1 MTSKEAPPPPRSNGA
16 LLKTRLIS
24 PYQHEGL
31 KWLVARESA
40 PVNSGGFLCDEM
52 GLGKTVQLIATM
64 LANPKPRT
72 LIIVPKSIV
81 GQWCSEV
88 AKFAPSLKTHAF
100 DGAKRRLPDAPWPHI
115 VVAPYSVLG
124 ERKGGGAC
132 PLLSVRWDRVILDE
146 GHEIRNRK
154 SKTHVACMEIR
165 APIRWVVSGTP
176 IFNSIRDFVAL
187 CAFVGIPRDVAQ
199 GYTDRVRE
207 EYVLRRTKADVAHHN
222 KRLELP
228 PCDFQNLELEMYPEE
243 RELYQSVFDQS
254 ADTVKRIFKSGNV
267 AMHQMELLECLLRVR
282 QVMTWP
288 QLYIDGVALKNDEDP
303 ELWTGRSRKM
313 ETLVESIR
321 AHPKEKALVFT
332 QFMGEMD
339 RIQELLAAEGIPTY
353 RIDGSVPK
361 EQREERIHAFKRYN
375 WETKTSINAPVFLI
389 QIKAGGVGLN
399 LQEATRVYITCPS
412 WNPATE
418 LQAIARSHRTGQT
431 QKVVVRRLIYTGA
444 EASFNSVEESIIQ
457 LQEGKAK
464 VCAEVLNDPRLLTQV
479 PKVSK
484 VNIQTLKKIFDV

>member
-1 MTSKEAPPPPRSNGA
+1 MSS

-31 KWLVARESA
+31 KWLVAREMA

-81 GQWCSEV
+81 GQWCAEV
-88 AKFAPSLKTHAF
+88 AKFAPSLKTRAF
-100 DGAKRRLPDAPWPHI
+100 DGAKRHLPAEGSWPDI
-115 VVAPYSVLG
+115 VVAPYSVLA
-124 ERKGGGAC
+124 ERKGGGRCA
-132 PLLSVRWDRVILDE
+132 LLRIAWDRVILDE

-187 CAFVGIPRDVAQ
+187 CAFVGIPRDVVQ
-199 GYTDRVRE
+199 GYTDTVRE
-207 EYVLRRTKADVAHHN
+207 TYVLRRTKADVAQGVYDAAGRCIVPGN

-243 RELYQSVFDQS
+243 ADLYRDVFAQGQDVVRSVF
-254 ADTVKRIFKSGNV
+254 RSGNV
-267 AMHQMELLECLLRVR
+267 AMHQMELLEALLRAR

-288 QLYIDGVALKNDEDP
+288 QLYLDGIATKMELDP
-303 ELWTGRSRKM
+303 EPWTGRSRKM
-313 ETLVESIR
+313 ETLLELIQT
-321 AHPKEKALVFT
+321 HPKERTLVFT

-339 RIQELLAAEGIPTY
+339 RIQELLTEAGIPVQ
-353 RIDGSVPK
+353 RIDGSVSK
-361 EQREERIHAFKRYN
+361 EQREERIATFKAA
-375 WETKTSINAPVFLI
+375 TSEPAPVFLI
-389 QIKAGGVGLN
+389 QVKAGGVGLN
-399 LQEATRVYITCPS
+399 LQEATRVYITAPT

-418 LQAIARSHRTGQT
+418 LQAIGRAHRTGQNH
-431 QKVVVRRLIYTGA
+431 KVVVRRLVYTGVEDA
-444 EASFNSVEESIIQ
+444 ACPLHSVEESILQ

-464 VCAEVLNDPRLLTQV
+464 VCAEVLGDPRVMAQV
-479 PKVSK
+479 PKSSK
-484 VNIQTLKKIFDV
+484 MNIQALKRIFAV

>member
-1 MTSKEAPPPPRSNGA
+1 MSS

-31 KWLVARESA
+31 KWLVARETA

-52 GLGKTVQLIATM
+52 GLGKTVQLIAAM
-64 LANPKPRT
+64 IANPKPRT

-100 DGAKRRLPDAPWPHI
+100 DGAKRHLPAEGPWPDI
-115 VVAPYSVLG
+115 VVAPYSVLA
-124 ERKGGGAC
+124 ERKGGGRCA
-132 PLLSVRWDRVILDE
+132 LLRIAWDRVILDE

-154 SKTHVACMEIR
+154 SKTHMACMEIR

-176 IFNSIRDFVAL
+176 IFNSIKDFVAL
-187 CAFVGIPRDVAQ
+187 CAFVGIPRDVVQ
-199 GYTDRVRE
+199 GYTDTVRE
-207 EYVLRRTKADVAHHN
+207 TYVLRRTKTDVARHN
-222 KRLELP
+222 ARLELP
-228 PCDFQNLELEMYPEE
+228 PCDFQNVELKMYPEE
-243 RELYQSVFDQS
+243 ADLYRDVFAHGQDVVRSVF
-254 ADTVKRIFKSGNV
+254 RSGNV
-267 AMHQMELLECLLRVR
+267 AMHQMELLEALLRAR

-288 QLYIDGVALKNDEDP
+288 QLYLDGIATKMALDP
-303 ELWTGRSRKM
+303 EPWTGRSRKM
-313 ETLVESIR
+313 ETLMELIKT
-321 AHPKEKALVFT
+321 HPKEKALVFT

-353 RIDGSVPK
+353 RIDGSVSK
-361 EQREERIHAFKRYN
+361 ELREERIAAFKAGPA
-375 WETKTSINAPVFLI
+375 SVFII
-389 QIKAGGVGLN
+389 QVKAGGVGLN
-399 LQEATRVYITCPS
+399 LQEATRVYITAPT

-418 LQAIARSHRTGQT
+418 LQAIGRAHRTGQT
-431 QKVVVRRLIYTGA
+431 QRVVVRRLVYSGDET
-444 EASFNSVEESIIQ
+444 ESLHSVEESILQ

-484 VNIQTLKKIFDV
+484 VNIQTLKKIFAV

>member
-1 MTSKEAPPPPRSNGA
+1 
-16 LLKTRLIS
+16 
-24 PYQHEGL
+24 
-31 KWLVARESA
+31 
-40 PVNSGGFLCDEM
+40 M

-81 GQWCSEV
+81 GQWCAEV

-100 DGAKRRLPDAPWPHI
+100 DGAKRHLPAEGSWPDI
-115 VVAPYSVLG
+115 VVAPYSVLA
-124 ERKGGGAC
+124 ERKGGGRCA
-132 PLLSVRWDRVILDE
+132 LLRIAWDRVILDE

-176 IFNSIRDFVAL
+176 VFNSIKDFVAL
-187 CAFVGIPRDVAQ
+187 CAFVGIPRDVVQ
-199 GYTDRVRE
+199 GYTDTVRE
-207 EYVLRRTKADVAHHN
+207 TYVLRRTKADVAHHN

-243 RELYQSVFDQS
+243 ADLYRDVFAHGQDVVRSVF
-254 ADTVKRIFKSGNV
+254 RSGNV
-267 AMHQMELLECLLRVR
+267 AMHQMELLEALLRAR

-288 QLYIDGVALKNDEDP
+288 QLYLDGIATKMELDP
-303 ELWTGRSRKM
+303 EPWTGRSRKM
-313 ETLVESIR
+313 ETLMESIK
-321 AHPKEKALVFT
+321 AHPKEKTLVFT

-353 RIDGSVPK
+353 RIDGSVAK
-361 EQREERIHAFKRYN
+361 EQREERIHAFKN
-375 WETKTSINAPVFLI
+375 GAASSVFLI

-431 QKVVVRRLIYTGA
+431 QRVVVRRLIYTGSGETDKA
-444 EASFNSVEESIIQ
+444 PFPSVEESIIQ

-464 VCAEVLNDPRLLTQV
+464 VCAEVLNDLRLLTQV

-484 VNIQTLKKIFDV
+484 VNIQALKKIFAV

>member
-1 MTSKEAPPPPRSNGA
+1 MA
-16 LLKTRLIS
+16 LRTRLIS

-31 KWLVARESA
+31 KWLVAREMA

-81 GQWCSEV
+81 GQWCAEV

-100 DGAKRRLPDAPWPHI
+100 DGAKRHLPAEGSWPDI

-124 ERKGGGAC
+124 ERKGGTRC
-132 PLLSVRWDRVILDE
+132 PLLVIRWDRIILDE

-154 SKTHVACMEIR
+154 SKTHIAALALR
-165 APIRWVVSGTP
+165 APIRGVVSGTP

-187 CAFVGIPRDVAQ
+187 CAFVGIPRDLAQ
-199 GYTDRVRE
+199 GYTDQIRE
-207 EYVLRRTKADVAHHN
+207 TYVLRRTKADVARHN
-222 KRLELP
+222 SRLELP
-228 PCDFQNLELEMYPEE
+228 PCDFQNLELEMHPEE
-243 RELYQSVFDQS
+243 ADLYRDVFDQGQGIVR
-254 ADTVKRIFKSGNV
+254 TIFKGGNV

-288 QLYIDGVALKNDEDP
+288 QMYLDGIAKKMEIDP
-303 ELWTGRSRKM
+303 EPWTGRSRKM
-313 ETLVESIR
+313 ETLMELIKT
-321 AHPKEKALVFT
+321 HPKEKALVFT

-353 RIDGSVPK
+353 RIDGSVSK
-361 EQREERIHAFKRYN
+361 ELREERIAAFKKYD
-375 WETKTSINAPVFLI
+375 WETKTSVNAAVFLI
-389 QIKAGGVGLN
+389 QVKAGGVGLN
-399 LQEATRVYITCPS
+399 LQEATRVYITAPT

-418 LQAIARSHRTGQT
+418 LQAIGRAHRTGQT
-431 QKVVVRRLIYTGA
+431 RKVVVRRLVYTGV
-444 EASFNSVEESIIQ
+444 EGGPNPLHSVEESILQ

-464 VCAEVLNDPRLLTQV
+464 VCSEVLGDPRVMAQV
-479 PKVSK
+479 PKSSK
-484 VNIQTLKKIFDV
+484 INIQALKRIFAV

>member
-1 MTSKEAPPPPRSNGA
+1 MSS

-31 KWLVARESA
+31 KWLVARETA

-52 GLGKTVQLIATM
+52 GLGKTVQLIAAM
-64 LANPKPRT
+64 IANPKPRT

-100 DGAKRRLPDAPWPHI
+100 DGAKRHLPAEGPWPDI
-115 VVAPYSVLG
+115 VVAPYSVLA
-124 ERKGGGAC
+124 ERKGGGRCA
-132 PLLSVRWDRVILDE
+132 LLQIAWDRVILDE

-176 IFNSIRDFVAL
+176 VFNSIKDFVAL
-187 CAFVGIPRDVAQ
+187 CAFVGIPRDVVQ
-199 GYTDRVRE
+199 GYTDTVRE
-207 EYVLRRTKADVAHHN
+207 TYVLRRTKADVARHN

-243 RELYQSVFDQS
+243 ADLYRDVFAHGQDVVRSVF
-254 ADTVKRIFKSGNV
+254 RSGNV
-267 AMHQMELLECLLRVR
+267 AMHQMELLEALLRAR

-288 QLYIDGVALKNDEDP
+288 QLYLDGIATKMELDP
-303 ELWTGRSRKM
+303 EPWTGRSRKM
-313 ETLVESIR
+313 ETLMESIK
-321 AHPKEKALVFT
+321 AHPKEKTLVFT

-353 RIDGSVPK
+353 RIDGSVAK
-361 EQREERIHAFKRYN
+361 EQREERIHAFKN
-375 WETKTSINAPVFLI
+375 GAASSVFLI

-399 LQEATRVYITCPS
+399 LQEATRVYITAPT

-418 LQAIARSHRTGQT
+418 LQAIGRAHRTGQT
-431 QKVVVRRLIYTGA
+431 QRVVVRRLVYSGDET
-444 EASFNSVEESIIQ
+444 ESLHSVEESILQ

-484 VNIQTLKKIFDV
+484 VNIQMLKKIFAV

>member
-1 MTSKEAPPPPRSNGA
+1 MA
-16 LLKTRLIS
+16 LRTRLIS
-24 PYQHEGL
+24 PYQHEGV
-31 KWLVARESA
+31 KWLVAREMA

-64 LANPKPRT
+64 LANPKART

-100 DGAKRRLPDAPWPHI
+100 DGAKRHLPAEGSWPDI
-115 VVAPYSVLG
+115 VVAPYSVLA
-124 ERKGGGAC
+124 ERKGGGRCA
-132 PLLSVRWDRVILDE
+132 LLRIAWDRVILDE

-176 IFNSIRDFVAL
+176 VFNSIKDFVAL
-187 CAFVGIPRDVAQ
+187 CAFVGIPRDVVQ
-199 GYTDRVRE
+199 GYTDTVRE
-207 EYVLRRTKADVAHHN
+207 TYVLRRTKADVARHN

-243 RELYQSVFDQS
+243 ADLYRDVFAQGQDVVRSVF
-254 ADTVKRIFKSGNV
+254 RSGNV
-267 AMHQMELLECLLRVR
+267 AMHQMELLEALLRAR

-288 QLYIDGVALKNDEDP
+288 QLYLDGIATKMELDP
-303 ELWTGRSRKM
+303 EPWTGRSRKM
-313 ETLVESIR
+313 ETLMESIK
-321 AHPKEKALVFT
+321 AHPKEKTLVFT

-353 RIDGSVPK
+353 RIDGSVAK
-361 EQREERIHAFKRYN
+361 EQREERIHAFK
-375 WETKTSINAPVFLI
+375 TSVNASVFLI

-431 QKVVVRRLIYTGA
+431 QRVVVRRLIYTGEEGA
-444 EASFNSVEESIIQ
+444 FNSVEESIIQ

-484 VNIQTLKKIFDV
+484 VNIQTLKRIFAV